1 MKPKEQSINE
11 AYKRVEKAVKKINE
25 DWILGIQ
32 CEEIETCLNKTTA
45 RELMSL

>member
-25 DWILGIQ
+25 DWIGIQ
-32 CEEIETCLNKTTA
+32 CEEIETCLNKTKA